1 MSLLTCFNID
11 LICLLVRFLVILIID
26 DFTKTPPLLL
36 YIITCK
42 LNKIKHMFV
51 KEKMK
56 LAVKTNYEKNG
67 KKYYRVTVSIGR
79 DSNGKLIRKEFYGK
93 SKKEAEDKRDKYLL
107 DLKSGLNVDYQNAA
121 LGQLMHSWLFEV
133 VRVSQDIKPS
143 TFQRY
148 EGIYRNYVKDTDI
161 YSLKL
166 STLKSIQLQRYYN
179 NLYTSGKSSNVI
191 KNLNKLLKTFLNYS
205 IREGY
210 LLRNPCDG
218 ITIPGKTESKKK
230 KIEVFSNKEIEIL
243 REGLK
248 DHKLEALILLALGT
262 GLRQGELL
270 GLMWSDIDT
279 KNRTLHVE
287 RTIKEVNIIDA
298 NGNREY
304 KTIIQTPKTKKS
316 IRTVPF
322 PKNLIPILEK
332 HKNRQKLYK
341 IKYGELY
348 TKSDFV
354 FTTETGKNIIAR
366 NMTKSYK
373 RLLKKLEIP
382 YKKFHSLRHT
392 YATKLFEREVPIKT
406 VQELL
411 GHSDISTTSNIY
423 THVMPEQKIKAI
435 DKINNLFA

>member
-1 MSLLTCFNID
+1 M
-11 LICLLVRFLVILIID
+11 
-26 DFTKTPPLLL
+26 
-36 YIITCK
+36 
-42 LNKIKHMFV
+42 
-51 KEKMK
+51 
-56 LAVKTNYEKNG
+56 AVKTNYEKNG
-67 KKYYRVTVSIGR
+67 KKYFRVTTSIGR
-79 DSNGKLIRKEFYGK
+79 NSSGKLIRKEFYGS
-93 SKKEAEDKRDKYLL
+93 SKKEAEAKRDKYLL
-107 DLKSGLNVDYQNAA
+107 DLKSGLNMDYQNAV
-121 LGQLMHSWLFEV
+121 LGELMHSWLFEV
-133 VRVSQDIKPS
+133 VRVSQNIKPS

-148 EGIYRNYVKDTDI
+148 EGIYRNYVRDTDL
-161 YSLKL
+161 YSLKI
-166 STLKSIQLQRYYN
+166 SNLKSIQLQRHYN
-179 NLYTSGKSSNVI
+179 DLYTSGKSSNVI
-191 KNLNKLLKTFLNYS
+191 KNLNKLLKTFLNYA
-205 IREGY
+205 IKEGY

-218 ITIPGKTESKKK
+218 ITIPGK
-230 KIEVFSNKEIEIL
+230 IEAEKRKVEIFNDAEIEIL
-243 REGLK
+243 KQGLK
-248 DHKLEALILLALGT
+248 NHKLEALILLALGT

-279 KNRTLHVE
+279 KNRILHVE

-316 IRTVPF
+316 TRAVPF
-322 PKNLIPILEK
+322 PENLLPILEK
-332 HKNRQKLYK
+332 HKNSQKLDK
-341 IKYGELY
+341 LKYGELY
-348 TKSDFV
+348 IKSDFV

-373 RLLKKLEIP
+373 RLLKKLKIP

-435 DKINNLFA
+435 DKINDLFA